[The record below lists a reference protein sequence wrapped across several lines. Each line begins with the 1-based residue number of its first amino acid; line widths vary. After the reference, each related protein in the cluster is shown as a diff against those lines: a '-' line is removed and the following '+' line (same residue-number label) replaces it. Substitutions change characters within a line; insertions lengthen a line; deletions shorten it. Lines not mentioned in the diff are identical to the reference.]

1 MIKIVC
7 ESDVENKKPNA
18 DMVNVILKE
27 LNCSKEET
35 LVLGDTKFDI
45 LMSKNADCKS
55 CYVCHE
61 EKPNEEVLILNPD
74 FVIYNFNQLINN
86 SFKKM
91 PPEIK

>member
-27 LNCSKEET
+27 LNCFKEET